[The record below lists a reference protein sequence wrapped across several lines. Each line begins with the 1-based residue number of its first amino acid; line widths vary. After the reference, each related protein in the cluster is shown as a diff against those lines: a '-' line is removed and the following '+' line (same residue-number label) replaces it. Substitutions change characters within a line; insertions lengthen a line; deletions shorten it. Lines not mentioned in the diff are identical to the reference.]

1 MVSVIRVWAT
11 ETVRIDTLGCIFKKI
26 MNIFFFIM
34 LLQNHQTVNMQIDDD
49 NKIHMDSKFVKHVST
64 FVIQK

>member
-26 MNIFFFIM
+26 MNIFKK
-34 LLQNHQTVNMQIDDD
+34 N
-49 NKIHMDSKFVKHVST
+49 
-64 FVIQK
+64 VIAKSPDREYANRRW